1 MSTCT
6 GSGYLNS
13 TASCLVGV
21 KAFIFLKALYFCL
34 FISGCAVSLLLCGL
48 FCSCGEQGPLS
59 SCSASH
65 CSGFSGCGARVLECL
80 GFSNCDSRAPGHRLS
95 SCGTRAL
102 PLHSTWDL
110 PGSGSIPCLL
120 HSQAESLSLSHQGSL
135 RGFHFYLELL
145 N

>member
-48 FCSCGEQGPLS
+48 FCRVSRGPSLAAVLLTAV
-59 SCSASH
+59 ASLVAEH
-65 CSGFSGCGARVLECL
+65 GF
-80 GFSNCDSRAPGHRLS
+80 
-95 SCGTRAL
+95 
-102 PLHSTWDL
+102 
-110 PGSGSIPCLL
+110 
-120 HSQAESLSLSHQGSL
+120 
-135 RGFHFYLELL
+135 
-145 N
+145 